1 MSATAVEGEWANQ
14 CINAKLTYLQ
24 YITLI
29 CKLGEKGPGVNN
41 WQNSADPIIIIYV
54 NVKQALYWSII
65 I

>member
-29 CKLGEKGPGVNN
+29 CKLGDKKGQGSTIGKTLLT
-41 WQNSADPIIIIYV
+41 QLL
-54 NVKQALYWSII
+54 LYM
-65 I
+65 